1 MNERVARERV
11 LAARA
16 TRYPEIEVGLKG
28 GILGQPIVWKH
39 GLSDPTWPETP
50 DWQQNYSLD
59 VTQLVYLTDK
69 GEAFHQWLAP
79 QLELYYQRLQREL
92 GLEQLKL
99 TEKLLKDLQHVLETY

>member
-1 MNERVARERV
+1 MNGARERV

-59 VTQLVYLTDK
+59 VTQLVYQGGKIKYTLRQ
-69 GEAFHQWLAP
+69 ANI
-79 QLELYYQRLQREL
+79 
-92 GLEQLKL
+92 EQ
-99 TEKLLKDLQHVLETY
+99 EIAE